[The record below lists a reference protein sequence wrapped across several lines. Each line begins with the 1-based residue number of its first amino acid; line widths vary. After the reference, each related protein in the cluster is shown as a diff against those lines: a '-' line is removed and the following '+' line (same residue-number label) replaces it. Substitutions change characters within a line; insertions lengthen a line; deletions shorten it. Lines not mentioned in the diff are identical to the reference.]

1 MSWNSR
7 RRRGNTS
14 PPEPRGVFTRT
25 EMETAVSTIDKTCLD
40 EVAMFV
46 TQRFNREQVLPW
58 LFPDTTLAKL
68 RMVKGMVSTASNKI
82 YTLSPGIELH
92 MNYGDEEHPASTPAI
107 ENSALVMHSQRIMP
121 LWEAL
126 IDTQTIHQKYGRVKH
141 LLRWFNNNATEGAV
155 RNYWPAA
162 MALCPASSVAL
173 MTTAPVR
180 YSTPDGLADIL
191 PLIRETAGTVAAMEL
206 IPKDI
211 EAKPYNNLRVVL
223 TDRKVPW
230 EGIDISL
237 DKQIFNL

>member
-40 EVAMFV
+40 EVAMFIP
-46 TQRFNREQVLPW
+46 QRFNREQVLPW
-58 LFPDTTLAKL
+58 LFPENSLAKL
-68 RMVKGMVSTASNKI
+68 RMVKGMVSTASNKV
-82 YTLSPGIELH
+82 YALREGIELH
-92 MNYGDEEHPASTPAI
+92 MNYDEDSSTPAI
-107 ENSALVMHSQRIMP
+107 EGCALLANVKSAP
-121 LWEAL
+121 LFDA
-126 IDTQTIHQKYGRVKH
+126 IHAIQDIHEKYGRVKH

-211 EAKPYNNLRVVL
+211 ESKSYDSLRLVL

-237 DKQIFNL
+237 DKQTFNL